1 MADYLVRALAKE
13 AGVRGLACIT
23 TDLANEVVTRQQATP
38 PAAALISE
46 TITGTA
52 LLGALL
58 KIQHRIAVKFEGNG
72 PAERVLMESDA
83 YGRLRGY
90 VANPHITKM
99 AEEMIYNT
107 GVTLGSVGILTVVK
121 DLKLKE
127 LAESIVPIGGSPI
140 DAELTLYL
148 SQSEQIPSL
157 VSIGYHI
164 DEDGKV
170 EVAGGL
176 LLQAVPPYD
185 QEIMKQM
192 ANKLEE
198 LPPMTELLRSGKTPE
213 EIIDLVFEGVE
224 YIELEKRDLVF
235 QCDCSRERTE
245 QAILSLGREEIENL
259 IETVGQAEVDCQYCQ
274 ERYVFSKEDLEDL
287 LVELV

>member
-1 MADYLVRALAKE
+1 MADYLVRELAKK

-23 TDLANEVVTRQQATP
+23 TDLANEVVTQQGATP
-38 PAAALISE
+38 PAAALIAE
-46 TITGTA
+46 TMTGTA

-58 KIQHRIAVKFEGNG
+58 KIQHRIAVKYEGNG
-72 PAERVLMESDA
+72 PAKRVLVEADA

-90 VANPHITKM
+90 IANPNIKKM
-99 AEEMIYNT
+99 ATEALYNT
-107 GVTLGSVGILTVVK
+107 GVTLGSAGLLTVVK
-121 DLKLKE
+121 DIKLKE
-127 LAESIVPIGGSPI
+127 LAESVVPMGGSPI

-164 DEDGKV
+164 GEDGKV

-185 QEIMKQM
+185 QNIMAQM

-213 EIIDLVFEGVE
+213 EILALVFEGVE
-224 YIELEKRDLVF
+224 SIELEKRDLLF
-235 QCDCSRERTE
+235 HCDCSRERTE
-245 QAILSLGREEIENL
+245 KAILALGRGEVENL
-259 IETVGQAEVDCQYCQ
+259 IETVGEAEVDCQYCQ
-274 ERYVFSKEDLEDL
+274 ESFYFSKEDLEDL